1 MHNFYDALNDF
12 NVAIAEEE
20 EPTGQFH
27 LARGRC
33 YACLSILDEAMKDL
47 SIALEL
53 DDTLNEA
60 YIFRGKCAYL
70 LGDNNLAFHD
80 FQKLI
85 ISDQKNP
92 IVHIYA
98 GNLLMTTGAY
108 SDAIKAFDNADTV
121 RQTPLASFQRI
132 RCYCALSNLE
142 AAFEQMQMAMHQA
155 PNEKYMVYDYKVLL
169 QLLSCVRSFAFSKG
183 DTGEPDESGLKEQNN
198 IIKNCIS
205 QLSSIIQQFENLEPM
220 SLKKEGSPM
229 TIQIIPNVNRIKL
242 EKKLVISKLQ
252 PHQEGIPH
260 YTPLTEL
267 ERKSVEI
274 IKRYGYYTEN
284 IFNLEEMYLYRA
296 IFNIYTNNY
305 SAALTDL
312 NKSWKQHFT

>member
-1 MHNFYDALNDF
+1 MYDFLILNIYVYRSYGYVAIEKYEHALEDLKKAKKINPKYIDRSTIYNKWLSRGILKMDTEEYLMASRYFGKASLRFPNNKDSFCLNVISIVRSYSFSLMNHFMDNSQKYDKVIQTRKFLDIAIDCCCIEQKQPSLYFFRGLLNYQLHHFYEALNDF

-53 DDTLNEA
+53 DDTLHEA

-92 IVHIYA
+92 LVHIYA

-108 SDAIKAFDNADTV
+108 ADAIKAFDNADTV
-121 RQTPLASFQRI
+121 QQTPLSSF
-132 RCYCALSNLE
+132 
-142 AAFEQMQMAMHQA
+142 
-155 PNEKYMVYDYKVLL
+155 
-169 QLLSCVRSFAFSKG
+169 
-183 DTGEPDESGLKEQNN
+183 
-198 IIKNCIS
+198 
-205 QLSSIIQQFENLEPM
+205 
-220 SLKKEGSPM
+220 
-229 TIQIIPNVNRIKL
+229 
-242 EKKLVISKLQ
+242 
-252 PHQEGIPH
+252 
-260 YTPLTEL
+260 
-267 ERKSVEI
+267 
-274 IKRYGYYTEN
+274 
-284 IFNLEEMYLYRA
+284 
-296 IFNIYTNNY
+296 
-305 SAALTDL
+305 
-312 NKSWKQHFT
+312 